1 MTKIKDNTMF
11 QGYTQ
16 QTIDF
21 LWGLRFNNERS
32 WFLAHKEEFL
42 EYVDGPTRAL
52 AAQLSE
58 AMTEAY
64 PKLGLECK
72 VSRIY
77 RDARRLHGRG
87 PYKEHL
93 WFSLRHPSERG
104 CAAPCFFFELA
115 PERYSYGMGCWDP
128 TPLTMAKVR
137 ARIDR
142 DPKPVEKLARQVI
155 RRGEFVVEGELYK
168 RPKGDPG
175 PLLYP
180 WYNQKKISFCRDEN
194 CEGIFF
200 TPELAQRVLDGWK
213 SLVPHYRWMREVA
226 SDPDPRD

>member
-1 MTKIKDNTMF
+1 MF
-11 QGYTQ
+11 EGYTQ
-16 QTIDF
+16 QAIDF

-42 EYVDGPTRAL
+42 TYVDAPTRAL
-52 AAQLSE
+52 AAELTQ

-77 RDARRLHGRG
+77 RDARRLFGRG
-87 PYKEHL
+87 PYKDHL
-93 WFSLRHPSERG
+93 WFSLRKPGERDS
-104 CAAPCFFFELA
+104 AIPCFFFEVA
-115 PERYSYGMGCWDP
+115 AERYSYGMGCWDP
-128 TPLTMAKVR
+128 TPLTMAKLR

-142 DPKPVEKLARQVI
+142 DPAPVEKLARQLN
-155 RRGEFVVEGELYK
+155 RRGEFVLEGELYK

-180 WYNQKKISFCRDEN
+180 WYNRRQISFCRDQN
-194 CEGIFF
+194 CEDLFF
-200 TPELAQRVLDGWK
+200 TPQLADQVLEGWK
-213 SLVPHYRWMREVA
+213 SLVPHYRWFRELSA
-226 SDPDPRD
+226 GPAPDHM